1 MKSFK
6 ELNLFFK
13 PNNILSNII
22 CYETINKDKLNKLLI
37 SDLLIQDLRYKNIYD
52 TEYEMLLKYIS
63 KINTEGKIPVKY
75 IKKNYGRSN
84 PENGYGLHNIRREI
98 RHTLSN
104 EFYIDI
110 DVVNCHPVILH
121 QILIHNKIEC
131 KYLTKYIENRNDY
144 LNKVMETYN
153 LNKDKAKILFI
164 SLLYGG
170 SYNKWLK
177 ENNSD
182 IIIEEIQLFNEELWK
197 IGDIICDNNKEL
209 NTWVLNKHKDD
220 KIKKFNYNSSTVS
233 YYLQEKEVQ
242 ILEALYL
249 LCIDKGYIINNN
261 CVLCADGIMLQK
273 ELFNNN
279 ILNEFQEIIK
289 LNFDIDL
296 TFTTKK
302 MDSDYSLDILNNS
315 INIPEI
321 KNIINDINIITDINI
336 KNKLEIKKE
345 KLIKNNI
352 KEINNEIIKRMKKY
366 QANQELQ
373 KKQLE
378 KEENEKLK
386 QLQKEENEKLKQLE
400 KEENE
405 KLKQLEKEE
414 NEKLK
419 QLQKEEKEKLKQ
431 LQKEKLKQLKL
442 NEKQEKEAEK
452 EEERIIKERKKIE
465 KNIEKRSE
473 KEILEEKYKNDKIS
487 NEELIYNKYKL
498 DFESKFFKISEP
510 IIYGYNNNDKFKL
523 YDYKNLNEYCIDKY
537 PGIFTV
543 KLDNGFYKDMD
554 FFSKWRV
561 DEEKRTYNKV
571 IFNPNLKDESNEGC
585 FNLFSGF
592 KLNDLSVGKI
602 NTKESAFFKLLK
614 HLCNGKLEYK
624 YIKEWIA
631 HIIRSPE
638 KKTNVAIVLYSKIGG
653 VGKNALIDCIIK
665 LLKGYTG
672 KIESI
677 DDITNKF
684 NDNQVNKLF
693 IYGDEISCKAGKYND
708 KLKSIITRTEITLE
722 KKGHDAF
729 IINDYSNWMFTTN
742 NELAFKIEEGSR
754 RMFMVECNSNRL
766 SKEEFIEYY
775 NEINDPL
782 KIQQIFNYFLNY
794 EVNEFDIG
802 ISPVPNTNYK
812 CRLEFEYVNTTKQY
826 LYKQAPE
833 SYLEE
838 ISGLNLYENVKEYAK
853 KNFLSIPSM
862 TECGK
867 IAGLIFLEDKKKT
880 NKGII
885 YNLNN
890 IINRLIKYDDKY
902 YNYIYN
908 N

>member
-1 MKSFK
+1 METFK
-6 ELNLFFK
+6 DLNLFFK

-22 CYETINKDKLNKLLI
+22 CYETINKDKLNRLLI

-170 SYNKWLK
+170 SYKKWLK
-177 ENNSD
+177 ENKSD

-197 IGDIICDNNKEL
+197 IGEIICDNNKEL
-209 NTWVLNKHKDD
+209 NTWVLDKHKDD
-220 KIKKFNYNSSTVS
+220 TIKKFNYNSSTVS

-261 CVLCADGIMLQK
+261 VVLCADGLMIQK

-279 ILNEFQEIIK
+279 ILDEFHEIIK
-289 LNFDIDL
+289 LKFDIDL

-302 MDSDYSLDILNNS
+302 MDSDYSLEILNNS
-315 INIPEI
+315 INNPDI
-321 KNIINDINIITDINI
+321 KNIINDINIVTDINI

-366 QANQELQ
+366 QSNQESQ

-378 KEENEKLK
+378 
-386 QLQKEENEKLKQLE
+386 
-400 KEENE
+400 
-405 KLKQLEKEE
+405 
-414 NEKLK
+414 
-419 QLQKEEKEKLKQ
+419 KEEKEKLKQ
-431 LQKEKLKQLKL
+431 L
-442 NEKQEKEAEK
+442 EKQEKESQK
-452 EEERIIKERKKIE
+452 EEERIIKERNKIE
-465 KNIEKRSE
+465 KKKLNKLQSE
-473 KEILEEKYKNDKIS
+473 KEEEEKIKDKIS
-487 NEELIYNKYKL
+487 NEQSIYNKYKL
-498 DFESKFFKISEP
+498 DFESKFFKINEP
-510 IIYGYNNNDKFKL
+510 IIYGYYNNEKFKL
-523 YDYKNLNEYCIDKY
+523 YDYKSLYEYCIDKY
-537 PGIFTV
+537 HGIFTV
-543 KLDNGFYKDMD
+543 NLYNDCYKNMD
-554 FFSKWRV
+554 FFSKWRI
-561 DEEKRTYNKV
+561 DEEKRAYNKV
-571 IFNPNLKDESNEGC
+571 IFNPNLNDESNNNC
-585 FNLFSGF
+585 FNLFTGF

-602 NTKESAFFKLLK
+602 NTKESIFFKLLK
-614 HLCNGKLEYK
+614 HVCNGKLEYK

-631 HIIRSPE
+631 HIIRTPE
-638 KKTNVAIVLYSKIGG
+638 KKTNVAIVLYSKEGG
-653 VGKNALIDCIIK
+653 IGKNAIIDAILK
-665 LLKGYTG
+665 LLKGYTS

-693 IYGDEISCKAGKYND
+693 LYGDEICCKAGKYND
-708 KLKSIITRTEITLE
+708 RLKSIITRTEVTVE
-722 KKGHDAF
+722 KKGHDSF
-729 IINDYSNWMFTTN
+729 TINDYSNWMFSSN
-742 NELAFKIEEGSR
+742 NELAFKIEENSR
-754 RMFMVECNSNRL
+754 RMFMIECNPNRL
-766 SKEEFIEYY
+766 TKEEFIEYY
-775 NEINDPL
+775 NEINDPI
-782 KIQQIFNYFLNY
+782 KIQQIFNYFLDYNKNKY
-794 EVNEFDIG
+794 YIG
-802 ISPVPNTNYK
+802 ISPVPNTKYK
-812 CRLEFEYVNTTKQY
+812 LRLEFENVNTTKQY

-838 ISGLNLYENVKEYAK
+838 ISGLNLYENIKEYAK

-862 TECGK
+862 NECGK
-867 IAGLIFLEDKKKT
+867 IAGLIFLDDKKKT

-885 YNLNN
+885 YDFKN
-890 IINRLIKYDDKY
+890 INDRLIKYDNNY